1 MQGEIELF
9 SHEGICKYCGNIQ
22 PVLAVDQIDADN
34 KISDS
39 CVCGGAAKERQWNG
53 ILKNI
58 EALLGD
64 KAVERGFVQAQPEQ
78 IDLVKH
84 AAHEILEGNI
94 GKASMSIE
102 NTTVSITVTGK
113 GFIKLSRQYTK
124 QTALEA

>member
-1 MQGEIELF
+1 MSDKIF
-9 SHEGICKYCGNIQ
+9 N
-22 PVLAVDQIDADN
+22 LATDANN

-39 CVCGGAAKERQWNG
+39 CSCGGASKERQWKG
-53 ILKNI
+53 ILENI
-58 EALLGD
+58 DALLGD
-64 KAVERGFVQAQPEQ
+64 KAVERGFIQAQPEQ

-94 GKASMSIE
+94 GKVSMSIE

-124 QTALEA
+124 QTALGA